1 MIENQYL
8 IYIFYKVIQGEC
20 KEDVIYK
27 AAERA
32 YLDFSRRISFQG
44 KVPVEQRYELAKT
57 VKNLLVKELPSLF
70 QAVCQ
75 DDFDEKHHAICKHI
89 VHIYDSIG
97 SQAYGIAQRWVNQ
110 TLLHL
115 AVIEKNLHM
124 DYWNMEESR
133 KYFHVPVE
141 QYVLEAASSRRKNKF
156 RHGLNLMA
164 APLKYEKEEKYKM
177 DWYFPGKT
185 QPAEYWSYPEYIEF
199 QKAVR
204 TKLKDMGSHT
214 YRDCLDWAVYAY
226 LEVARRRNM

>member
-1 MIENQYL
+1 MNKDRGEIKIMIENQYL

-70 QAVCQ
+70 QADSQ

-141 QYVLEAASSRRKNKF
+141 QYVLEAAC
-156 RHGLNLMA
+156 
-164 APLKYEKEEKYKM
+164 
-177 DWYFPGKT
+177 
-185 QPAEYWSYPEYIEF
+185 
-199 QKAVR
+199 V
-204 TKLKDMGSHT
+204 
-214 YRDCLDWAVYAY
+214 
-226 LEVARRRNM
+226 

>member
-1 MIENQYL
+1 MQ
-8 IYIFYKVIQGEC
+8 
-20 KEDVIYK
+20 
-27 AAERA
+27 
-32 YLDFSRRISFQG
+32 RISFQG

-70 QAVCQ
+70 QADSQ

-115 AVIEKNLHM
+115 TVIEENFHM
-124 DYWNMEESR
+124 NYWNIEESR
-133 KYFHVPVE
+133 KYFHVPAE
-141 QYVLEAASSRRKNKF
+141 QYVLETASSRRKNKF

-164 APLKYEKEEKYKM
+164 APLKHEKEENYKM
-177 DWYFPGKT
+177 GWYFPGET

-204 TKLKDMGSHT
+204 TKLKDMNPHT

-226 LEVARRRNM
+226 LEVARRRNV